1 MKGRAERLGP
11 VVEMSER
18 EERDAAQ
25 RLGQCQQ
32 QLAQAE
38 FKLGELQRYR
48 EDYQQR
54 LVVNGSRGVTG
65 QWLIGYQRF
74 LSQLEEAIGQ
84 QERNAQ
90 WHRDVVAKART
101 QWQERYARLEGLRKL
116 VERYKQEQRLVEDKR
131 EQKQM
136 DEYAQRARSAYL

>member
-18 EERDAAQ
+18 DERDAAQ

-84 QERNAQ
+84 QER
-90 WHRDVVAKART
+90 
-101 QWQERYARLEGLRKL
+101 YARLEGLRKL
-116 VERYKQEQRLVEDKR
+116 VERYRQEQRLVEDKR

-136 DEYAQRARSAYL
+136 DEYAQRARSTYI